1 MVKQSQGFTEDTEI
15 SKIIF
20 FWARQRKLGKEISQI
35 NFFPPVQE
43 KNKNENKNNYPGGG
57 FQMFA
62 GWEDKPL
69 TSPQARSLLFSWDHA
84 LILKEGFWSES
95 GQWFYFEQQNE
106 HLRVGSGFKVHSI
119 LFSSITICSYL
130 SPAPTP
136 PALPHSILE
145 GSLPFTHAVTSEEP
159 RWSPRQS
166 MSTFQPALMSS
177 LNLTPTDRATWKKP
191 DTKDFGSIYRT
202 F

>member
-106 HLRVGSGFKVHSI
+106 HLRVGSGPFHPLFLNHHMQLFIPCSNSSSPPSLHSRRVSPFHSCCDLRGTQVVTKIVSVHLPTRPDVQFK
-119 LFSSITICSYL
+119 FDPY
-130 SPAPTP
+130 
-136 PALPHSILE
+136 
-145 GSLPFTHAVTSEEP
+145 
-159 RWSPRQS
+159 W
-166 MSTFQPALMSS
+166 
-177 LNLTPTDRATWKKP
+177 
-191 DTKDFGSIYRT
+191 
-202 F
+202 